1 MIWSDAP
8 SPSPGV
14 FLASRL
20 LYSLSAPECCA
31 QKGII
36 QDVEVR
42 CYLILT
48 RLEWGINGLWVV
60 YIFYGGKAIRN
71 ERIWTR
77 TCHVKLQDR
86 KWIGNGAHCT
96 PVTFFFLR
104 GNA

>member
-1 MIWSDAP
+1 MPATRLKICENENNESTTRRLVVIIRTTRHLDDRVVAPGQCAVQLRRAMVWSDAP
-8 SPSPGV
+8 SPSPGA

-48 RLEWGINGLWVV
+48 RL
-60 YIFYGGKAIRN
+60 
-71 ERIWTR
+71 
-77 TCHVKLQDR
+77 Q
-86 KWIGNGAHCT
+86 
-96 PVTFFFLR
+96 
-104 GNA
+104 